1 MRLTIDWV
9 IWIVRGEGATTIVS
23 KLAVFLPATDA
34 GRRREQ
40 DWAPLVLTVQR

>member
-9 IWIVRGEGATTIVS
+9 IWIVRGEAETTIAS
-23 KLAVFLPATDA
+23 KLAVFLPAADA
-34 GRRREQ
+34 GTRREQ